1 MIHAIEIDHA
11 RDPEKFVPL
20 YPLANNAFDTQ
31 CLLSVNTL
39 LLLPLIFKFL
49 GLSPRLCK
57 VRRRP
62 SRTSAAPPTFAAPS
76 PPSSAS
82 VPAPACDANV
92 PVRKRRCNTRV
103 LS

>member
-49 GLSPRLCK
+49 GLSPRLDLL
-57 VRRRP
+57 
-62 SRTSAAPPTFAAPS
+62 AATLVLAAGEMFWFVLLFATLL
-76 PPSSAS
+76 SSYVVAFYLCFGMDVAAFSS
-82 VPAPACDANV
+82 VPG
-92 PVRKRRCNTRV
+92 
-103 LS
+103 